1 MEKEK
6 VLYPSDS
13 KNAQKKREYEG
24 NLGGMCSVG
33 WEDGKTS
40 QQREKD
46 VKQQRGLTGTAGEE
60 GKDEGRNKANLE
72 LGKLSV

>member
-1 MEKEK
+1 MWGF
-6 VLYPSDS
+6 VYF
-13 KNAQKKREYEG
+13 KRLAALCEI
-24 NLGGMCSVG
+24 MQI
-33 WEDGKTS
+33 EDGKTS
-40 QQREKD
+40 QQMEKD

>member
-1 MEKEK
+1 M
-6 VLYPSDS
+6 
-13 KNAQKKREYEG
+13 
-24 NLGGMCSVG
+24 
-33 WEDGKTS
+33 
-40 QQREKD
+40 EKD